1 MAEMGNS
8 RVASP
13 PANPRLELEE
23 DGDRMREFAQSHHR
37 RSDGEYGLAHPRP
50 AQILLVCWAWMGLLS
65 AVNERY
71 GPPGSAH
78 IQPTRRRG
86 TFRPIFHRFDFSSER
101 NGKKEKKR
109 KNLVGYLDKR
119 TQVMAMQFDWT
130 GLHILDYFLC

>member
-37 RSDGEYGLAHPRP
+37 QSDGEYGLAHPRP

-86 TFRPIFHRFDFSSER
+86 TFRPIFTGLISAVREMEKKK
-101 NGKKEKKR
+101 KKEKTW
-109 KNLVGYLDKR
+109 LD
-119 TQVMAMQFDWT
+119 TWIN
-130 GLHILDYFLC
+130 GLK